1 VASKSELE
9 IVITGKDK
17 ASKELKKVR
26 GSVDD
31 ISKSSKGLKESFM
44 DAATSI
50 GVSAA
55 SIGAAIYTAK
65 QVFDFGYEGAQIL
78 ELKQLGD
85 TLASS
90 VGQNM
95 QEIMDAMRD
104 ASENVISDYDLMQ
117 AANKALRLGVAQTPE
132 QFGQL
137 TKSAIALGQALGV
150 DATQAVSDLTT
161 GIGRMSPMILDNL
174 GVMTEGGA
182 VFENYAASLGKAADE
197 LTEAEK
203 KQALLNV
210 AIRDATPLLDEHG
223 NLIETTAT
231 GYQAAMVEV
240 ENLADSMKEMAAPA
254 VLELVKN
261 LGPLVDDVTT
271 LVEISRELKVA
282 VDNSAVFSK
291 LADAVDIARKAF
303 TLFISPVR
311 LSIDGLHRL
320 LDVYRQWKGETGGS
334 IVPNPLPGSITGR
347 AKGGPLSGF
356 NVVGEKGYEFVLGN
370 IVIPHDLS
378 KKLASIGVRPR
389 KGFYAGGD
397 LGDDERWSPYIP
409 GGSIAPAPVGIKQ
422 PTPTITTAPAPIA
435 PITDVIEEITQE
447 ATEFATEKALMQIQP
462 MVNSQT
468 RVVASGMGRQ
478 TQESKGTN
486 RRLDKLIHLLENQP
500 SRDDMQQIMIESRD
514 TSGF

>member
-1 VASKSELE
+1 VPNRSELQ
-9 IVITGKDK
+9 IIISGKDK
-17 ASKELKKVR
+17 ASKEFKKVR

-31 ISKSSKGLKESFM
+31 LGKSSKGLKESFM
-44 DAATSI
+44 DAAMSI
-50 GVSAA
+50 GASAA
-55 SIGAAIYTAK
+55 SIGAAVYTAK
-65 QVFDFGYEGAQIL
+65 KVFDFGYEGAQIL

-90 VGQNM
+90 YGQNM
-95 QEIMDAMRD
+95 EDIMASMRD
-104 ASENVISDYDLMQ
+104 ASQNVISDYDLIQ

-150 DATQAVSDLTT
+150 DATQAVSDLTI
-161 GIGRMSPMILDNL
+161 GIGRMSPEILDNL

-182 VFENYAASLGKAADE
+182 VFENYAASLGIAADE
-197 LTEAEK
+197 MTEAQK

-240 ENLADSMKEMAAPA
+240 GNLADSMKEMAAPA
-254 VLELVKN
+254 VLELVEG
-261 LGPLVDDVTT
+261 LGPLVDDITT

-282 VDNSAVFSK
+282 IDSSAVLSK
-291 LADAVDIARKAF
+291 LADAVDVARKAF

-311 LSIDGLHRL
+311 YSYEGLHRL
-320 LDVYRQWKGETGGS
+320 LDVYRMWKKETGGS
-334 IVPNPLPGSITGR
+334 TAPPIMPAAER

-356 NVVGEKGYEFVLGN
+356 NVVGEKGYEFVIGN
-370 IVIPHDLS
+370 VVIPHDIS
-378 KKLASIGVRPR
+378 KKLANLGIRPH

-409 GGSIAPAPVGIKQ
+409 GGSIAPPPVGIKQ
-422 PTPTITTAPAPIA
+422 LGPTITTAPAPTG
-435 PITDVIEEITQE
+435 PITDVIEDITQE

-478 TQESKGTN
+478 TQVSEGTN

-500 SRDDMQQIMIESRD
+500 NRNDMEQIMRESRD